1 MIHRFLRS
9 LNSRYSAYVSEQ
21 FKRLIAGDSIP
32 EDIEA
37 YIEAA
42 TSSVW
47 DTRLKS
53 SDHMP
58 IAAFVADTDAKP
70 NKPKRQKSP
79 KPPKPHKVE
88 KAHDATKQ
96 PKDKPPKPCPI
107 CKEEHWARECPMR
120 KIVAEFVDREM
131 SAHQDTGVEDEVDC
145 DGAYIKSLTC
155 TAVTCL
161 LSKITPAFLKVCY

>member
-1 MIHRFLRS
+1 MRRVHILNLTGIASLDTENARDTPTMMKQGDHEPLGLYKRRFEAAVKIAKELKLNIFTDASMIHRFLRS
-9 LNSRYSAYVSEQ
+9 LNSTYSAYVREQ

-58 IAAFVADTDAKP
+58 Y
-70 NKPKRQKSP
+70 
-79 KPPKPHKVE
+79 
-88 KAHDATKQ
+88 
-96 PKDKPPKPCPI
+96 
-107 CKEEHWARECPMR
+107 
-120 KIVAEFVDREM
+120 
-131 SAHQDTGVEDEVDC
+131 
-145 DGAYIKSLTC
+145 AYSSSYL
-155 TAVTCL
+155 
-161 LSKITPAFLKVCY
+161 